1 MAIASEF
8 EKIPPTTSPIM
19 KTKHSTDARINF
31 RRALKSKMFMEECTL
46 LDSTFCQCLLL
57 LTCGNE
63 EYLDLTSYLTHILAE
78 LIILLIVYII
88 EHFF

>member
-1 MAIASEF
+1 MY
-8 EKIPPTTSPIM
+8 
-19 KTKHSTDARINF
+19 
-31 RRALKSKMFMEECTL
+31 L

-78 LIILLIVYII
+78 LIILLIDFII
-88 EHFF
+88 KNFFYSASATT